1 MICEEFKK
9 VGIIVIHME
18 LAKSIIS
25 LLVGAALFIAGMS
38 IMSGGLKK
46 VAGKSMKRLF
56 NKIGNNRFASLGIGA
71 TVTALIQS
79 SGATS
84 VMAVGFINAGVMT
97 MFQGICI
104 TLGAYIGTTVTGL
117 LVSLNSV
124 GSISSFLPLTA
135 VIGVILTF
143 LKNEKLKNIG
153 EIFIG
158 LGVLFVGLDLMKQ
171 AFGTGSP
178 LTEVFENLFAAI
190 DNPFLLLLIG
200 ALFTCLTQS
209 SSATTGIVLV
219 MVGQNTISLV
229 DGFYLVLGATIGT
242 VVVTLIATIGGSE
255 NAKRTGII
263 CLMIRVVTALLAT
276 IIVWIVE
283 SSTGSAFTRGMLNL
297 FGDNLQL
304 TVAMFLVFYNIIF
317 IGIILP
323 FITPFIKLGN
333 LIIRDKSDERKKKY
347 LSFIDDRLLITP
359 TIALGQAKNEI
370 TNMLDLSKVNFAIGF
385 DMILNLNFEKQ
396 DELIERENQIDF
408 INNAVTDYLIK
419 LSHEASLKEE
429 KKVGSYFHIIN
440 DVERIGDHA
449 YNFYESAKK
458 MNEDDL
464 KFSDT
469 AKKELTEM
477 FDVVLKMFDM
487 AKEIFFEH
495 KIDKLSELHALEEET
510 DELKNKLS
518 DAHYERIT
526 NNKCRMELS
535 PFYTSLVSEL
545 ERVADHLV
553 NVGYAYINPTGDDE
567 NFVLKGA

>member
-1 MICEEFKK
+1 
-9 VGIIVIHME
+9 ME

-135 VIGVILTF
+135 VIGVVLTF
-143 LKNEKLKNIG
+143 LKNEKLKNVG

-255 NAKRTGII
+255 NAKRTGVI

-276 IIVWIVE
+276 LIVWIVE
-283 SSTGSAFTRGMLNL
+283 SSTGSAFSRGLLNL

-304 TVAMFLVFYNIIF
+304 TVAMFLVFYNILF

-323 FITPFIKLGN
+323 FINLFIKLGN
-333 LIIRDKSDERKKKY
+333 LVIRDKSDERKKKY

-370 TNMLDLSKVNFAIGF
+370 TNMLDLSKINFAIGF

-469 AKKELTEM
+469 AKAELTEM
-477 FDVVLKMFDM
+477 FDVVIKMFDM

-495 KIDKLSELHALEEET
+495 KINKLSELHELEEET
-510 DELKNKLS
+510 DELKTKLS

-526 NNKCRMELS
+526 SNKCRMELS

-567 NFVLKGA
+567 NYVLKGA